1 MSSVKPSRS
10 SRVITLSIS
19 KLAISRCIVLRRMS
33 FAITPEDSLFLLNVL
48 ADELF
53 HITFLPLR
61 KHVLKQLPVAF
72 GYVAH
77 MSSARQTG
85 FPFAFHSIWFSPA
98 GVGERLSLAF
108 EIGLE
113 WVVCHK
119 TGLSTTFNWI
129 PSTMPGKRKIK
140 PQVEGLSI
148 FEKGGHGWP
157 HRVKRSR

>member
-1 MSSVKPSRS
+1 
-10 SRVITLSIS
+10 
-19 KLAISRCIVLRRMS
+19 
-33 FAITPEDSLFLLNVL
+33 
-48 ADELF
+48 
-53 HITFLPLR
+53 
-61 KHVLKQLPVAF
+61 
-72 GYVAH
+72 

-85 FPFAFHSIWFSPA
+85 FPFAFHSIWLSLA
-98 GVGERLSLAF
+98 GMDERLSLAF

-148 FEKGGHGWP
+148 IEKGGHGWP
-157 HRVKRSR
+157 LRAKRSKQALFLARGQLNAYLRAGTDPIVC